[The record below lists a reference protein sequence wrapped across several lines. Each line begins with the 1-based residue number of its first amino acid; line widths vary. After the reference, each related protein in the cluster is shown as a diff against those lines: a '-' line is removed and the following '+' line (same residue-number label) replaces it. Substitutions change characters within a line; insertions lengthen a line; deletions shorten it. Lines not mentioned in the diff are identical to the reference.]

1 MRKKYL
7 SALLFGALLFAS
19 AGTFT
24 SCKDY
29 DDDINNLQEQINTV
43 KTSLDELSEKI
54 NSLGAGVTDFKYE
67 GGKLILSTDK
77 GTNFEVTLPEDKVG
91 ITTVEVKDGYLWI
104 DGVKGDAIATEGE
117 AIDVRVD
124 ENGILYINDEPQ
136 DLKDEVGSKVIMVDN
151 NNGTYTLTV
160 DGASYVL
167 PKASAAVSISISDN
181 ENTTEDGYSFFTNLS
196 QVVDAGNTSYDEETE
211 VTLAGGILWG
221 TADQYKGNWK
231 GLKSVEKGQLLVGQ
245 IKTLDVKVSP
255 ATFDLKTVKLSLVN
269 TLGEEAPV
277 TVNPVAEG
285 KYGPSLGGSRAADAN
300 GNWTLNIQ
308 MKDEINAENITTAFA
323 EKDVYDDYKYKN
335 VKYALAVEGKVVTDY
350 SIFIDT
356 DTKATTASISALR
369 ELSVKFGN
377 KNFDADKVLVA
388 ALSVSGITDPTEAL
402 PLGETTL
409 YLDGDDENVDKVYD
423 AYIEIMDQ
431 NMADAYGI
439 EVNGMTITASQAA
452 GNLEDFPIKIHVI
465 DVTGKEQ
472 VSGQFMI
479 KFDKSTESGVEIG
492 TQVYKVMP
500 TSAEKG
506 AFVLVDLGETFTSLS
521 DEDAHKISRMSGDG
535 GAIEWYTTTDAN
547 TFAVTGTPIEGG
559 IAKFNQNNAIMYY
572 ASKEDALK
580 DAMTGEEVDANGDKL
595 AITVAGG
602 KASTIKTITYAAIPV
617 SAFKTDA
624 KVGANDLTII
634 MSGEKDGR
642 VNEIKR
648 ATTTLTVAIPEFDEV
663 LEANTV
669 NNLWNEAK
677 DTYSTRIYKDAQA
690 PNNPKIQML
699 KPFVSKKDA
708 NDKQYFDINTADE
721 KLKYELTYKDFNNQ
735 PQLSTKTNTDDHSIA
750 LPGVIVKDHKLIETV
765 NAEATLY
772 LFGTTYKNLKVTK
785 NFKVDVMSIFEN
797 AQVAYYDEDDNLA
810 AEGAYVPLKDHKYL
824 TAGYLDGK
832 DKKNGLFLEYNGEKL
847 PFSLGNNSTAF
858 LNGVTVLK
866 PDVREKAG
874 TPDNMEAT
882 RTPKQINSYIYLGE
896 GATGSMEYGTIRL
909 DGATRGV
916 LEITTL
922 DASTQGTVEFTFVD
936 EMDVY
941 TTVSVNYKK

>member
-1 MRKKYL
+1 M
-7 SALLFGALLFAS
+7 
-19 AGTFT
+19 
-24 SCKDY
+24 
-29 DDDINNLQEQINTV
+29 
-43 KTSLDELSEKI
+43 
-54 NSLGAGVTDFKYE
+54 
-67 GGKLILSTDK
+67 
-77 GTNFEVTLPEDKVG
+77 
-91 ITTVEVKDGYLWI
+91 
-104 DGVKGDAIATEGE
+104 
-117 AIDVRVD
+117 
-124 ENGILYINDEPQ
+124 
-136 DLKDEVGSKVIMVDN
+136 
-151 NNGTYTLTV
+151 
-160 DGASYVL
+160 
-167 PKASAAVSISISDN
+167 
-181 ENTTEDGYSFFTNLS
+181 
-196 QVVDAGNTSYDEETE
+196 
-211 VTLAGGILWG
+211 
-221 TADQYKGNWK
+221 
-231 GLKSVEKGQLLVGQ
+231 
-245 IKTLDVKVSP
+245 
-255 ATFDLKTVKLSLVN
+255 KLSLVN
-269 TLGEEAPV
+269 TLGEEARV

-308 MKDEINAENITTAFA
+308 MKNEINAENITTAFA
-323 EKDVYDDYKYKN
+323 EKDVYDAYKYKN
-335 VKYALAVEGKVVTDY
+335 VKYALAVDGKVVTDY
-350 SIFIDT
+350 SIFVDT
-356 DTKATTASISALR
+356 DTKATTTSISALKD
-369 ELSVKFGN
+369 LSVKFGN
-377 KNFDADKVLVA
+377 KNLKDDVTLIDELKV
-388 ALSVSGITDPTEAL
+388 SDITDPTNAL

-409 YLDGDDENVDKVYD
+409 YLAGETGNVDKVYD

-452 GNLEDFPIKIHVI
+452 GNLTDFPIKIHVI

-472 VSGQFMI
+472 VSDQFMI
-479 KFDKSTESGVEIG
+479 KFNKSTESGVEIG
-492 TQVYKVMP
+492 TQIYKIMP

-559 IAKFNQNNAIMYY
+559 IAKFDKNDKIMYY

-677 DTYSTRIYKDAQA
+677 DTYSTRIYKDTQA

-708 NDKQYFDINTADE
+708 NDKQYFDINTADVN
-721 KLKYELTYKDFNNQ
+721 LQYELTYKDFNNQ
-735 PQLSTKTNTDDHSIA
+735 PQLSTKTNTDHSIA
-750 LPGVIVKDHKLIETV
+750 LPGVIVKDHKLIETI

-797 AQVAYYDEDDNLA
+797 AQVAYYKDNDNLA
-810 AEGAYVPLKDHKYL
+810 KDGAYVELKDHKYL
-824 TAGYLDGK
+824 TAGYTTGD
-832 DKKNGLFLEYNGEKL
+832 DKKKQGLFLEYNGEKL
-847 PFSLGNNSTAF
+847 PFSLGGSSTAF
-858 LNGVTVLK
+858 LNGVKVLQ
-866 PDVREKAG
+866 PDVREEAG
-874 TPDNMEAT
+874 IPDNMAPT
-882 RTPKQINSYIYLGE
+882 STSKQINSYIYLGE
-896 GATGSMEYGTIRL
+896 GATGSMKYATISL